1 MEDLDYRIVEDAIS
15 GRLATSTLRFLMLAR
30 ARRILPEQEDVE
42 RIEWL
47 KTLLLR
53 SLGGARRVSSNP
65 DALAPGLV
73 TQQRGA
79 VDEELASFA
88 ALRRFSAAG
97 SPQEHATW
105 VEAGIK
111 ALDKLEDSGWRGLDP
126 AADVQLIET
135 SVFPLLRW
143 MSGAADRGGGDR
155 DPAAAHPLVGA

>member
-30 ARRILPEQEDVE
+30 ARRILPDHEDIE

-65 DALAPGLV
+65 DALAPGLA

-88 ALRRFSAAG
+88 ALRRFSDTD
-97 SPQEHATW
+97 SPQDHAAW
-105 VEAGIK
+105 VEAGVK
-111 ALDKLEDSGWRGLDP
+111 ALDKLADSGWRGLDP
-126 AADVQLIET
+126 AADVKLIES

-143 MSGAADRGGGDR
+143 MSGAADRGREDSATPR
-155 DPAAAHPLVGA
+155 PLVGA